1 MIGTFVGPDAE
12 DQRSRPAPSVA
23 HSRLLCQE
31 YPMDDLG
38 ENPFNRMKV
47 RDGEDA
53 SEVQTFPSIGAAH
66 MVGRDRM
73 SSL

>member
-1 MIGTFVGPDAE
+1 
-12 DQRSRPAPSVA
+12 
-23 HSRLLCQE
+23 
-31 YPMDDLG
+31 MDDLG

-47 RDGEDA
+47 SDGEDA